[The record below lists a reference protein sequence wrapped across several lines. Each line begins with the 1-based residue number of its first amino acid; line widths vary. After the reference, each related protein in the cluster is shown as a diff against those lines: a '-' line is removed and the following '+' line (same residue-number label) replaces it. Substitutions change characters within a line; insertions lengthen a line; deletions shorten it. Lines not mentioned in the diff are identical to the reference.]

1 MQMNDAA
8 SRPPHRE
15 SWHEVSFW
23 AQDWQ
28 ATEDTAVSR
37 IGPHLVKSEQEGR
50 LAGWWFTRKGP
61 CWRLR
66 YLTYPRQADQARAA
80 IHDLMQVLAA
90 AEAITRWA
98 PGVYEPETRA
108 FGGPDGMTTAHD
120 LFCADSRHVLDHIR
134 RAGAAHLCEAGVLLA
149 CTLMRAARLD
159 WYEQGD
165 VWQMVAA
172 HRLARRP
179 SSLTEAAAVGRLLT
193 HRAIT
198 SALDP
203 GWPAVFSQAGHV
215 LHEAAQDGR
224 LTRGLRAVLAHH
236 VLFAWNRAGIPASR
250 QAILAQTAAT
260 ATFGHDPTQP
270 AISARP
276 ESARLDSAR

>member
-1 MQMNDAA
+1 MTGAV
-8 SRPPHRE
+8 SCPRPRE
-15 SWHEVSFW
+15 SWNQVSLW

-28 ATEDTAVSR
+28 AAEDTAVRR
-37 IGPHLVKSEQEGR
+37 IGPYLVKSEQDGR

-66 YLTYPRQADQARAA
+66 YLTCPPQADQGRAA
-80 IHDLMQVLAA
+80 IHDLMRALVAG
-90 AEAITRWA
+90 EAITRWA
-98 PGVYEPETRA
+98 SGVYEPETRA
-108 FGGPDGMTTAHD
+108 FGGPDCMTTAHD
-120 LFCADSRHVLDHIR
+120 LFCADSGHVLDHIR
-134 RAGAAHLCEAGVLLA
+134 RAGTAHRCEAAVLLA

-179 SSLTEAAAVGRLLT
+179 SSPTEAAAIRRLLT

-203 GWPAVFSQAGHV
+203 GWPAVFSQAGHA
-215 LHEAAQDGR
+215 LYEAAQDGR

-236 VLFAWNRAGIPASR
+236 VLFAWNRAGIAASH

-260 ATFGHDPTQP
+260 AAFGHDPTQP
-270 AISARP
+270 AFSARP
-276 ESARLDSAR
+276 EPARLA

>member
-1 MQMNDAA
+1 MTDAA
-8 SRPPHRE
+8 GRPRPVE
-15 SWHEVSFW
+15 SWHQVSFW

-28 ATEDTAVSR
+28 AAEDTAVRR
-37 IGPHLVKSEQEGR
+37 IGPYLVKSEQDGR

-66 YLTYPRQADQARAA
+66 YLTCPRQADQVRAG
-80 IHDLMQVLAA
+80 IQDLMRVLAA

-108 FGGPDGMTTAHD
+108 FGGPDGMTIAHD

-134 RAGAAHLCEAGVLLA
+134 RAGSAHRCEASVLRA

-172 HRLARRP
+172 HRVARRP
-179 SSLTEAAAVGRLLT
+179 SSLIEAAAIRRLLT
-193 HRAIT
+193 HHAIT

-203 GWPAVFSQAGHV
+203 GWPSVFSQAGQA
-215 LHEAAQDGR
+215 LHEAVQDGR
-224 LTRGLRAVLAHH
+224 LTRGLRAVVAHH
-236 VLFAWNRAGIPASR
+236 VLFARNRAGVPASH
-250 QAILAQTAAT
+250 QAILAQAAAT
-260 ATFGHDPTQP
+260 VAFGHDPTQP
-270 AISARP
+270 AFSARP
-276 ESARLDSAR
+276 EPARLA